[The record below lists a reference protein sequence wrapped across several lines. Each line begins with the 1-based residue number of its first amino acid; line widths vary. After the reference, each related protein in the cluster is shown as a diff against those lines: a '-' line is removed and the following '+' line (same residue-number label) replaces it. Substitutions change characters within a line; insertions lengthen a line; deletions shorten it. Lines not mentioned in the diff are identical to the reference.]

1 MKLASAAFLMLSFLI
16 ASCSSKKN
24 NFDKVGKEEIK
35 YNDGKVEIVNTK
47 SLEQALDI
55 ERVKR
60 ESAERQAMAWKEDFE
75 KAKQELIQARVA
87 LGLAPERAPCNP
99 CKPGQITPSSS
110 IQDELN
116 VMKKKKKKAKAV
128 EESETEGSD
137 SDSNND

>member
-1 MKLASAAFLMLSFLI
+1 MNKISAAFLVLSFSM
-16 ASCSSKKN
+16 AACSSKKN
-24 NFDKVGKEEIK
+24 NFDQVGKEEIK

-60 ESAERQAMAWKEDFE
+60 ESAERQAIAWKEDYE

-116 VMKKKKKKAKAV
+116 ALKKKKKKGKEL
-128 EESETEGSD
+128 EENEADETDGD
-137 SDSNND
+137 NN